1 MRMRRKKNLDL
12 RISNCNEMLA
22 IVEGDDFY
30 DIPLEERGNIRTS
43 KEMFGNDNRLVVEI
57 GCGKG
62 QFSVKYATLNPTTNL
77 LAVEKLSNVIVEACE
92 KARQSGLK
100 NLLFANCGAENLPL
114 FLPAHSVSEILINFP
129 CPYPKKTY
137 ANRRVTHPN
146 YLKKF
151 QHLLTENGIVRLK
164 TDNLPYFQY
173 SLEQMQEF
181 GFNLIQQRQYID
193 ESPSDNIMT
202 EYESKFVS
210 QHLPIYMADLQLVN
224 QNSKEN

>member
-1 MRMRRKKNLDL
+1 MRMRRKKNLDQ
-12 RISNCNEMLA
+12 RISNCNEMLV

-30 DIPLEERGNIRTS
+30 TIPQEQRVNIRTS
-43 KEMFGNDNRLVVEI
+43 KQLFGNDNKLVVEI

-62 QFSVKYATLNPTTNL
+62 QFSVKYATLNPDTNL

-92 KARQSGLK
+92 KASQSGCN

-164 TDNLPYFQY
+164 TDNLPYFEY
-173 SLEQMQEF
+173 SLEQMQQF
-181 GFNLIQQRQYID
+181 GFKLLESHSYVD
-193 ESPSDNIMT
+193 VSPSDNIMT
-202 EYESKFVS
+202 EYETKFVS
-210 QHLPIYMADLQLVN
+210 QHMPIYYAYLQL
-224 QNSKEN
+224 QQ

>member
-1 MRMRRKKNLDL
+1 MRMRRKKNLDQ

-30 DIPLEERGNIRTS
+30 TIPQEQRVNIKTS
-43 KEMFGNDNRLVVEI
+43 KDLFGNDNRLVVEI

-92 KARQSGLK
+92 KAHQSGLK

-151 QHLLTENGIVRLK
+151 QHLLTENGVVRLK
-164 TDNLPYFQY
+164 TDNLPYFEY
-173 SLEQMQEF
+173 SLEQMQQF
-181 GFNLIQQRQYID
+181 GFKLLESHSYVD
-193 ESPSDNIMT
+193 VSPSANIMT
-202 EYESKFVS
+202 EYETKFVS
-210 QHLPIYMADLQLVN
+210 QHMPIYYAYLQL
-224 QNSKEN
+224 

>member
-1 MRMRRKKNLDL
+1 MRMRRKKNLDQ

-30 DIPLEERGNIRTS
+30 TIPQEQRVNIKTS
-43 KEMFGNDNRLVVEI
+43 KDLFGNDNRLVVEI

-77 LAVEKLSNVIVEACE
+77 LAVEKLTDVIVEACE
-92 KARQSGLK
+92 KAHQSGLK

-151 QHLLTENGIVRLK
+151 QHLLTENGVVRLK
-164 TDNLPYFQY
+164 TDNLPYFEY
-173 SLEQMQEF
+173 SLEQMQQF
-181 GFNLIQQRQYID
+181 GFKLLESHSYVD
-193 ESPSDNIMT
+193 VSPSDNIMT
-202 EYESKFVS
+202 EYETKFVS
-210 QHLPIYMADLQLVN
+210 QHMPIYYAYLQL
-224 QNSKEN
+224 

>member
-1 MRMRRKKNLDL
+1 MRMRRKKNLDR

-30 DIPLEERGNIRTS
+30 TIPQEQRVNIKTS
-43 KEMFGNDNRLVVEI
+43 KDLFGNDNRLVVEI

-92 KARQSGLK
+92 KAHQSGLK

-151 QHLLTENGIVRLK
+151 QYLLTENGVVRLK
-164 TDNLPYFQY
+164 TDNLPYFEY
-173 SLEQMQEF
+173 SLEQMQQF
-181 GFNLIQQRQYID
+181 GFKLLESHSYVD
-193 ESPSDNIMT
+193 VSPSHNIMT
-202 EYESKFVS
+202 EYETKFVS
-210 QHLPIYMADLQLVN
+210 QHMPIYYAYLQL
-224 QNSKEN
+224 

>member
-1 MRMRRKKNLDL
+1 MRMRRKKNLDQ

-30 DIPLEERGNIRTS
+30 TIPQEQRVKIKTS
-43 KEMFGNDNRLVVEI
+43 KDLFGNDNRLVVEI

-92 KARQSGLK
+92 KAHQSGLK

-151 QHLLTENGIVRLK
+151 QHLLTENGVVRLK
-164 TDNLPYFQY
+164 TDNLPYFEY
-173 SLEQMQEF
+173 SLEQMQQF
-181 GFNLIQQRQYID
+181 GFKLLKSHSYVD
-193 ESPSDNIMT
+193 VSPSDNIMT
-202 EYESKFVS
+202 EYETKFVS
-210 QHLPIYMADLQLVN
+210 QHMPIYYAYLQL
-224 QNSKEN
+224 

>member
-1 MRMRRKKNLDL
+1 MRMRRKKNLDQ

-30 DIPLEERGNIRTS
+30 TIPQEQRVNIKTS
-43 KEMFGNDNRLVVEI
+43 KDLFGNDNRLVVEI

-62 QFSVKYATLNPTTNL
+62 QFSVKYAMLNPTTNL

-92 KARQSGLK
+92 KAHRSGLK

-151 QHLLTENGIVRLK
+151 RHLLTENGVVRLK
-164 TDNLPYFQY
+164 TDNLPYFEY
-173 SLEQMQEF
+173 SLEQMQQF
-181 GFNLIQQRQYID
+181 GFKLLESHSYVD
-193 ESPSDNIMT
+193 VSPSDNIMT
-202 EYESKFVS
+202 EYETKFVS
-210 QHLPIYMADLQLVN
+210 QHMPIYYAYLQL
-224 QNSKEN
+224 

>member
-1 MRMRRKKNLDL
+1 MRMRRKKNLDQ

-30 DIPLEERGNIRTS
+30 TIPQEQRVNIKTS
-43 KEMFGNDNRLVVEI
+43 KDLFGNDNRLVVEI

-92 KARQSGLK
+92 KAHRSGLK

-151 QHLLTENGIVRLK
+151 QHLLTENGVVRLK
-164 TDNLPYFQY
+164 TDNLPYFEY
-173 SLEQMQEF
+173 SLEQMQQF
-181 GFNLIQQRQYID
+181 GFKLLESHSYVD
-193 ESPSDNIMT
+193 VSPSDNIMT
-202 EYESKFVS
+202 EYETKFVS
-210 QHLPIYMADLQLVN
+210 QHMPIYYAYLQL
-224 QNSKEN
+224 

>member
-1 MRMRRKKNLDL
+1 MRMRRKKNLDQ

-30 DIPLEERGNIRTS
+30 TIPQEQRVNIKTS
-43 KEMFGNDNRLVVEI
+43 KDLFGNDNRLVVEI

-62 QFSVKYATLNPTTNL
+62 QFSVNYATLNPTTNL

-92 KARQSGLK
+92 KAHQSGLK

-151 QHLLTENGIVRLK
+151 QHLLTENGVVRLK
-164 TDNLPYFQY
+164 TDNLPYFEY
-173 SLEQMQEF
+173 SLEQMQQF
-181 GFNLIQQRQYID
+181 GFKLLESHSYVD
-193 ESPSDNIMT
+193 VSPSDNIMT
-202 EYESKFVS
+202 EYETKFVS
-210 QHLPIYMADLQLVN
+210 QHMPIYYAYLHL
-224 QNSKEN
+224 

>member
-1 MRMRRKKNLDL
+1 MRMRRKKNLDQ

-30 DIPLEERGNIRTS
+30 TIPQEQRVNIKTS
-43 KEMFGNDNRLVVEI
+43 KDLFGNNNRLVVEI

-92 KARQSGLK
+92 KAHQSGLK

-151 QHLLTENGIVRLK
+151 QHLLTENGVVRLK
-164 TDNLPYFQY
+164 TDNLPYFEY
-173 SLEQMQEF
+173 SLEQMQQF
-181 GFNLIQQRQYID
+181 GFKLLENHSYVD
-193 ESPSDNIMT
+193 VSPSDNIMT
-202 EYESKFVS
+202 EYETKFVS
-210 QHLPIYMADLQLVN
+210 QHMPIYYAYLQL
-224 QNSKEN
+224 

>member
-1 MRMRRKKNLDL
+1 MRMRRKKNLDQ

-30 DIPLEERGNIRTS
+30 TIPQEQRVNIKTS
-43 KEMFGNDNRLVVEI
+43 KDLFGNDNRLVVEI

-92 KARQSGLK
+92 KAHQSGLK

-151 QHLLTENGIVRLK
+151 RHLLTENGVVRLK
-164 TDNLPYFQY
+164 TDNLPYFEY
-173 SLEQMQEF
+173 SLEQMQQF
-181 GFNLIQQRQYID
+181 GFKLLESHSYVD
-193 ESPSDNIMT
+193 VSPSDNIMT
-202 EYESKFVS
+202 EYETKFVS
-210 QHLPIYMADLQLVN
+210 QHMPIYYAYLQL
-224 QNSKEN
+224 

>member
-1 MRMRRKKNLDL
+1 MRMRRKKNLDQ

-30 DIPLEERGNIRTS
+30 TIPQEQRVNIKTS
-43 KEMFGNDNRLVVEI
+43 KDLFGNDNLLVVEI

-92 KARQSGLK
+92 KAHQSGLK

-151 QHLLTENGIVRLK
+151 QHLLTENGVVRLK
-164 TDNLPYFQY
+164 TDNLPYFEY
-173 SLEQMQEF
+173 SLEQMQQF
-181 GFNLIQQRQYID
+181 GFKLLESHSYVD
-193 ESPSDNIMT
+193 VSPSDNIMT
-202 EYESKFVS
+202 EYETKFVS
-210 QHLPIYMADLQLVN
+210 QHMPIYYAYLQL
-224 QNSKEN
+224 

>member
-1 MRMRRKKNLDL
+1 MRRKKNLDQ
-12 RISNCNEMLA
+12 RISTCNEMLA

-30 DIPLEERGNIRTS
+30 TIPQEQRVKIKTS
-43 KEMFGNDNRLVVEI
+43 KDLFGNDNRLVVEI

-77 LAVEKLSNVIVEACE
+77 LAVEKLSNVIVDACE
-92 KARQSGLK
+92 KAHQSGLK

-151 QHLLTENGIVRLK
+151 QHLLTENGVVRLK
-164 TDNLPYFQY
+164 TDNLPYFEY
-173 SLEQMQEF
+173 SLEQMQQF
-181 GFNLIQQRQYID
+181 GFKLLESHSYVD
-193 ESPSDNIMT
+193 VSPSDNIMT
-202 EYESKFVS
+202 EYETKFVS
-210 QHLPIYMADLQLVN
+210 QHMPIYYAYLQL
-224 QNSKEN
+224 

>member
-1 MRMRRKKNLDL
+1 MRMRRKKNLDQ

-30 DIPLEERGNIRTS
+30 TIPQEQRVNIKTS
-43 KEMFGNDNRLVVEI
+43 KDLFGNDNRLVVEI

-92 KARQSGLK
+92 KAHRSGLK

-151 QHLLTENGIVRLK
+151 QYLLTENGVVRLK
-164 TDNLPYFQY
+164 TDNLPYFEY
-173 SLEQMQEF
+173 SLEQMQQF
-181 GFNLIQQRQYID
+181 GFKLLEIHSYVD
-193 ESPSDNIMT
+193 VSPSDNIMT
-202 EYESKFVS
+202 EYETKFVS
-210 QHLPIYMADLQLVN
+210 QHMPIYYAYLQL
-224 QNSKEN
+224 

>member
-1 MRMRRKKNLDL
+1 MRMRRKKNLDQ

-30 DIPLEERGNIRTS
+30 TIPQEQRVNIKTS
-43 KEMFGNDNRLVVEI
+43 KDLFGNDNRLVVEI

-92 KARQSGLK
+92 KAHQSGLK

-129 CPYPKKTY
+129 YPYPKKSY

-151 QHLLTENGIVRLK
+151 QHLLTENGVVRLK
-164 TDNLPYFQY
+164 TDNLPYFEY
-173 SLEQMQEF
+173 SLEQMQQF
-181 GFNLIQQRQYID
+181 GFKLLESHSYVD
-193 ESPSDNIMT
+193 VSPSDNIMT
-202 EYESKFVS
+202 EYETKFVS
-210 QHLPIYMADLQLVN
+210 QHMPIYYAYLQL
-224 QNSKEN
+224 

>member
-1 MRMRRKKNLDL
+1 MRMRRKKNLDQ

-30 DIPLEERGNIRTS
+30 TIPQEQRVKIKTS
-43 KEMFGNDNRLVVEI
+43 KDLFGNDNRLVVEI

-92 KARQSGLK
+92 KAHQSGLK

-151 QHLLTENGIVRLK
+151 QHLLTENGVVRLK
-164 TDNLPYFQY
+164 TDNLPYFEY
-173 SLEQMQEF
+173 SLEQMQQF
-181 GFNLIQQRQYID
+181 GFKLLESHSYVD
-193 ESPSDNIMT
+193 VSPSDNIMT
-202 EYESKFVS
+202 EYETKFVS
-210 QHLPIYMADLQLVN
+210 QHMPIYYAYLQL
-224 QNSKEN
+224 

>member
-1 MRMRRKKNLDL
+1 MRMRRKKNLDR

-30 DIPLEERGNIRTS
+30 TIPQEQRVNIKTS
-43 KEMFGNDNRLVVEI
+43 KDLFGNDNRLVVEI

-92 KARQSGLK
+92 KAHQGGLK

-151 QHLLTENGIVRLK
+151 QHLLTENGVVRLK
-164 TDNLPYFQY
+164 TDNLPYFEY
-173 SLEQMQEF
+173 SLEQMQQF
-181 GFNLIQQRQYID
+181 GFKLLESHSYVD
-193 ESPSDNIMT
+193 VSPSDNIMT
-202 EYESKFVS
+202 EYETKFVS
-210 QHLPIYMADLQLVN
+210 QHMPIYYAYLQL
-224 QNSKEN
+224 